1 MTLGEKIQKLRKQ
14 RGLSQEAL
22 AEKVTVTRQTI
33 SKWELGQSTP
43 DLDFIAQLSDIFNV
57 SSDYLIKDEMIE
69 PDELLYKKRS
79 YHLSERGKRIILV
92 VVSAAALIAGCVCL
106 ICDYFTSDRL
116 SWSLIAVASIIAAW
130 LMLLPSL
137 ISRTRIVLKTLVAVS
152 VIPFPLLAILSLLL
166 KRSVIFTLGVCI
178 TLIVIA
184 AIWTM
189 YIIFR
194 KCRKNLWRAFG
205 FALLVLIPVPIAITH
220 ITACFLPQVQFDFTS
235 DIFNSGIT
243 LALSLVC
250 FGVDANL
257 ERQYSDATE
266 PLYICGLSLGALLAL
281 DFTIRHGDKV
291 ASLVLIGA
299 QYKVPTLLIDFQN
312 LLFRCMPAKS
322 FYNMGLSKSD
332 TIKLSHSMRSL
343 DFTSQL
349 SKITC
354 PVTVLCGEKDRANL
368 KASKKL
374 NELLSQATLQI
385 VSGAGHEINKDAP
398 EVIAAILNM

>member
-137 ISRTRIVLKTLVAVS
+137 ISRTRIVLKTLVVVS
-152 VIPFPLLAILSLLL
+152 VIPFPLLAILSSLL

-250 FGVDANL
+250 FGVDYL
-257 ERQYSDATE
+257 
-266 PLYICGLSLGALLAL
+266 LYH
-281 DFTIRHGDKV
+281 RKGD
-291 ASLVLIGA
+291 
-299 QYKVPTLLIDFQN
+299 
-312 LLFRCMPAKS
+312 
-322 FYNMGLSKSD
+322 
-332 TIKLSHSMRSL
+332 
-343 DFTSQL
+343 
-349 SKITC
+349 
-354 PVTVLCGEKDRANL
+354 VTG
-368 KASKKL
+368 KK
-374 NELLSQATLQI
+374 
-385 VSGAGHEINKDAP
+385 
-398 EVIAAILNM
+398 